1 MIGVIISL
9 SELNVDFFNYK
20 EGGGYGLRGHYHIFV
35 EFDLTKCY

>member
-20 EGGGYGLRGHYHIFV
+20 EGGYGLRGHYHIFV